1 MQGFLEFN
9 YTEGLFST
17 STCEVG
23 LGSFLP
29 ILDKQEAS
37 QLSTSCENPFGLNI
51 ITCKHPKKEAFT
63 KEVNG
68 LELDVTLSSTIQ
80 GLPYYVPIFD
90 YGSKDVANPFPMVGI
105 TLHDIVAKGIVLKA
119 GRLHEQNE
127 IMFREKILLS
137 NAFKNKKVILFLTGA
152 DTLIEWIW
160 YNRNECAFFKTLKE
174 MGFWA
179 IGGFNFSV
187 IGGECPFSHALN
199 QKRSLYSSYLLEKE
213 GIQTIP
219 HVYAITNFH
228 IKRWINWFSINPLI
242 KLFTINCQLQKTQSD
257 INQLCKTVREILTA
271 LPYLHV
277 VLCGFHLS
285 EVYKLKDCL
294 SRVHFADK
302 RPVKL
307 AQNKRRIIYEKEKLG
322 IVSDIYS
329 SIEPMILNN
338 IVKQSHWIENTFYES
353 AAEK

>member
-9 YTEGLFST
+9 SAEDVLST
-17 STCEVG
+17 SSCEVG

-29 ILDKQEAS
+29 ILNKEEAS

-51 ITCKHPKKEAFT
+51 ITCKHPQRDAFV

-68 LELDVTLSSTIQ
+68 IELDINLSSIIQ

-90 YGSKDVANPFPMVGI
+90 YGSKDVANPFPFVGI
-105 TLHDIVAKGIVLKA
+105 TLHDIVAKAVALKA

-127 IMFREKILLS
+127 IVFREKILYS
-137 NAFKNKKVILFLTGA
+137 NAFKNKKVILFLTGV
-152 DTLIEWIW
+152 DTLIEWVW
-160 YNRNECAFFKTLKE
+160 HNRKECALLKTLKE

-199 QKRSLYSSYLLEKE
+199 QKKSLYSSYLLEKE

-228 IKRWINWFSINPLI
+228 IKRWINWFRMNPSI
-242 KLFTINCQLQKTQSD
+242 KLFTINCQLQKSQSD
-257 INQLCKTVREILTA
+257 INQICKTVIEILTA

-277 VLCGFHLS
+277 ILCGFHIN
-285 EVYKLKDCL
+285 EVHKLKDCL

-307 AQNKRRIIYEKEKLG
+307 AQNKRKITYGKEKLV
-322 IVSDIYS
+322 IIPDTYSDI
-329 SIEPMILNN
+329 EALVLNN
-338 IVKQSHWIENTFYES
+338 IITQSRWMENRVLGVV
-353 AAEK
+353 